1 MGIKFAT
8 EPLAIE
14 QNNYATKIVNSL
26 DVWSKNPTI
35 NFKFKNHLV
44 CASNIVKNSD
54 KEKWM
59 YGGFGITFD
68 SAGS

>member
-1 MGIKFAT
+1 MGITFAT

-14 QNNYATKIVNSL
+14 QNNSATKIVNSL

-35 NFKFKNHLV
+35 NFKFKNYLV
-44 CASNIVKNSD
+44 CSSNIVKNSD
-54 KEKWM
+54 KENWM
-59 YGGFGITFD
+59 HSGFGITFD

>member
-35 NFKFKNHLV
+35 NFKFKTYLV
-44 CASNIVKNSD
+44 CASNIVKIVIKKSGCIVAL
-54 KEKWM
+54 E
-59 YGGFGITFD
+59 
-68 SAGS
+68 